1 MFLAA
6 NTLPLVLQ
14 SDCKDFGSVQWSV
27 AKTLHP
33 LEGTGNDVNI
43 IHFQS
48 LKTFGQSTSKKVK
61 LDNLKIP
68 QKSGGA
74 IFKTVTR

>member
-33 LEGTGNDVNI
+33 LEGTGNDVNN

-48 LKTFGQSTSKKVK
+48 LKNFWAKYK
-61 LDNLKIP
+61 
-68 QKSGGA
+68 QKGE
-74 IFKTVTR
+74 VR